1 MMINDR
7 IKKILRASTLAI
19 IAMPI
24 ASYWTTNVYAD
35 PPANCY
41 DLRTLDEIY
50 TRSQSREAS
59 RAESD
64 AHVKIAQIQA
74 DAQYRIEQLKATQEN
89 MRAERGSQ
97 SVLDHA
103 TIANAAIQTNA
114 TIEIEKIKADLEKA
128 RMEDARY
135 REQLMIDK
143 AKAKTEADK
152 AIKLEQINSDKEIDL
167 EQIRADKAV
176 VLQQIEAERDKARLA
191 AAAKAR
197 LGLYESIR
205 KANEALRVTY
215 NRAEQIAVE
224 RISTADAYN
233 HRFFRKLRE
242 ASAASDRVYLA
253 AQADGERNTIV
264 QELNAPISAVPPTM
278 RGKLAPR

>member
-135 REQLMIDK
+135 REQLATDK
-143 AKAKTEADK
+143 AQAKTEADK
-152 AIKLEQINSDKEIDL
+152 AIKQEQINSDKEIAL
-167 EQIRADKAV
+167 EQIRADKAIK
-176 VLQQIEAERDKARLA
+176 LQQIEAEGDKARLA

-197 LGLYESIR
+197 L
-205 KANEALRVTY
+205 EALRVHPKDQRGPTRHLQSR
-215 NRAEQIAVE
+215 RADL
-224 RISTADAYN
+224 RGADQ
-233 HRFFRKLRE
+233 HRRRLQ
-242 ASAASDRVYLA
+242 SPLLP
-253 AQADGERNTIV
+253 Q
-264 QELNAPISAVPPTM
+264 
-278 RGKLAPR
+278 APRGICGQRPGLLRSSG